1 MIKKK
6 GAVKQQLLFY
16 VNFCYKSSDSAMYYT
31 RNQTEIQ
38 SWRKGGTKM
47 ANMRRTATW
56 RNVGADVST
65 CRNMEE
71 VLKVSGLDYTVV
83 KRQAY
88 DRFGGRFRKLKG
100 QYYTERKA
108 GSPEEGRWYGPVGE
122 NYVVIQNFNAFSFAD
137 DIEGITYVKAGETA
151 GGLVYVIG
159 SLPPVTIL
167 GDMFTPYIVLING
180 FGRNSS
186 VKYVLSPLR
195 VVCEN
200 QVPFIMKDAENAV
213 MLRHTQ
219 SAPER
224 IKEAAVAQVRMASGM
239 AQLNQLAEKYA
250 AMKINPRQFLMLLDA
265 MFPMPVGMTEAAVSR
280 IEEKRQVFI
289 DAYDEEDNHA
299 FRGTAWG
306 LINAYTDCLTRKP
319 LKGQATE
326 ESRFVSVTLKKDR
339 NVFNTT
345 PSGFLTMV
353 NDIAVA

>member
-1 MIKKK
+1 
-6 GAVKQQLLFY
+6 
-16 VNFCYKSSDSAMYYT
+16 
-31 RNQTEIQ
+31 
-38 SWRKGGTKM
+38 M
-47 ANMRRTATW
+47 ANIRRTATW
-56 RNVGADVST
+56 RNVGADVSK
-65 CRNMEE
+65 CRTMEE

-88 DRFGGRFRKLKG
+88 DRFGGRFRKLTG
-100 QYYTERKA
+100 QYYTERKV
-108 GSPEEGRWYGPVGE
+108 GSPKAGRWYGPVGE
-122 NYVVIQNFNAFSFAD
+122 SYTVIQNIDAFSFAD
-137 DIEGITYVKAGETA
+137 YIEGITYVKAGETA
-151 GGLVYVIG
+151 KGLVYVIG

-167 GDMFTPYIVLING
+167 GDSFVPYIVLVNG
-180 FGRNSS
+180 FGKDSS

-200 QVPFIMKDAENAV
+200 QIPFIMKNAENAV

-219 SAPER
+219 SAPEK
-224 IKEAAVAQVRMASGM
+224 IKEAACAQIKMAQGM

-265 MFPMPVGMTEAAVSR
+265 MFPMNAGMTEATVNR
-280 IEEKRQVFI
+280 IEEKRQAFI

-319 LKGQATE
+319 LLGTATE
-326 ESRFVSVTLKKDR
+326 ETRFVNITIKNDKRR

-353 NDIAVA
+353 NNIAVA